1 MAGPRGLV
9 IAIDGV
15 IGSGKST
22 AARGVAQALS
32 YRHLDTG
39 AMYRA
44 VALRATARD
53 LRPDDH
59 DGLVLLLKSLQIEL
73 TPLDEGGRILV
84 DGEDVSDAI
93 RLPEITRCVGS
104 YADRPEV
111 RERLVEHQR
120 SLGAEGGV
128 VAEGRDMS
136 CVVFPQ
142 ADLKIKMLAD
152 LEERAHRRHLEYIA
166 RGIDI
171 SLEQVRVDIQT
182 RDQEDEQRD
191 YGADGLPLDIVEVS
205 TDGLDAAAVTAR
217 IVELARERGA

>member
-104 YADRPEV
+104 YADRPEPKDAQLFHADFHDFKWLKLFVYLTDVTDRSGPHVMV
-111 RERLVEHQR
+111 RGSHDPSLAQRRIAEINTDDPSLVV
-120 SLGAEGGV
+120 GV
-128 VAEGRDMS
+128 
-136 CVVFPQ
+136 
-142 ADLKIKMLAD
+142 
-152 LEERAHRRHLEYIA
+152 
-166 RGIDI
+166 
-171 SLEQVRVDIQT
+171 
-182 RDQEDEQRD
+182 
-191 YGADGLPLDIVEVS
+191 
-205 TDGLDAAAVTAR
+205 
-217 IVELARERGA
+217 